1 MRDRIFYSICFG
13 FILGV
18 LVASLFKVNFSFNI
32 LILFLSCI
40 SLIYFYVFINKWGV
54 ITSFFFL
61 FISLGILYFNFFTE
75 DSKYL
80 FLDNKVGQRVEFL
93 GVIVD
98 DVIKKPNTQNFIL
111 QVENQE
117 KQNTKILVSTNSKD
131 DFQYGDVV
139 LVSGKL
145 DKPNNFITDNNKEF
159 DYINYLKKDGVF
171 YLISFSSVEVVDT
184 EEGNRIKSFLFK
196 VKNSFLEKIYF
207 IIPPYESN
215 LLGGL
220 ILGERA
226 SFPEELTESFI
237 KTGTIHIVA
246 LSGYNVSIIAEWFIK
261 LLSFL
266 PFIVS
271 LYGAIFV
278 IILFVL
284 MTGAYA
290 TSVRAGI
297 MAILV
302 LIAKITGRNYDVLRA
317 LVLTSVLMIL
327 FNPYTLYFD
336 ISFQLS
342 FIATIAVI
350 FFTPKI
356 EKYFLWL
363 PKKLNI
369 RDIISVTF
377 SAYIFVLP
385 FILYKM
391 GNLSLVALPSN
402 FLVLPLIPPIM
413 LLGFITGIF
422 SYIFTPIAFLF
433 GYITYLLLKYELG
446 IINFLGSLSFSS
458 VNIPNFPLFLSLL
471 IYLYLIYFIFGK
483 NIEAF
488 FKEDF

>member
-13 FILGV
+13 FIFGV
-18 LVASLFKVNFSFNI
+18 LVSSLFYINQSFVF
-32 LILFLSCI
+32 LILFLSFI
-40 SLIYFYVFINKWGV
+40 SLFYFSIFEKIKWAI
-54 ITSFFFL
+54 ITSFFFIA
-61 FISLGILYFNFFTE
+61 ISLGILYFNFSSE
-75 DSKYL
+75 DGKHL
-80 FLDNKVGQRVEFL
+80 FLENKVGQNIEL
-93 GVIVD
+93 QGLIVD

-111 QVENQE
+111 EVEKENQT
-117 KQNTKILVSTNSKD
+117 TKVLVSTGSVD
-131 DFQYGDVV
+131 DFNYGDRVFV
-139 LVSGKL
+139 KAKL
-145 DKPNNFITDNNKEF
+145 DKPNNFITENNKEF

-171 YLISFSSVEVVDT
+171 YTMSFASVEVVDT
-184 EEGNRIKSFLFK
+184 NEGNIIKSFLFK

-207 IIPPYESN
+207 IIPPFESN

-226 SFPEELTESFI
+226 SFPENLKENFI

-261 LLSFL
+261 MLSFL
-266 PFIVS
+266 PLTLS

-290 TSVRAGI
+290 TSIRAGI

-302 LIAKITGRNYDVLRA
+302 LIARLTGRNYDVLRA
-317 LVLTSVLMIL
+317 LVLTSVIMIL

-350 FFTPKI
+350 FFTPRI

-363 PKKLNI
+363 PKSLGL
-369 RDIISVTF
+369 RDIIAVTF
-377 SAYIFVLP
+377 SAYVFVLP
-385 FILYKM
+385 FILYNM
-391 GNLSLVALPSN
+391 GNLSLVSLPAN
-402 FLVLPLIPPIM
+402 ILILPLIPLIM
-413 LLGFITGIF
+413 LLGFLTAVLGF
-422 SYIFTPIAFLF
+422 VFMPIALGV
-433 GYITYLLLKYELG
+433 GYITYLLLSYELF
-446 IINFLGSLSFSS
+446 IINTLGDLSFSS
-458 VNIPNFPLFLSLL
+458 INISNFPLFLTIL
-471 IYLYLIYFIFGK
+471 IYLYFTYFLFGK
-483 NIEAF
+483 NIKNF